1 MNQGHKIRFCVLIA
15 IGKKWVYKCIY
26 YLKWGFCSIFA
37 LKSICKFW
45 SNSFWGLIWNFWR
58 VSSLIRFIVIYRFPD
73 PSLVRNICFFLFV
86 CPIKK
91 LANIFYLYIFK
102 NFKIM
107 ENLFHD
113 MTTLQITINIIA
125 TWIMTFF
132 KYTDKTEP
140 YNKTCEIKFNF
151 FHQIHSNLD
160 ITNLIIVNFAI

>member
-1 MNQGHKIRFCVLIA
+1 MYSLQLA
-15 IGKKWVYKCIY
+15 KKWVYKCIY

-86 CPIKK
+86 RPIKK

-113 MTTLQITINIIA
+113 MTTLQIAINIIA

-140 YNKTCEIKFNF
+140 YNKTSEIKFNF